1 MAVSRLVSQEIS
13 GRLPWRPGV
22 SIGETLAEERQRAG
36 LSVTHVSLQTRIRE
50 TVIRGMEADD
60 FSFCGGNFYARGHI
74 RSVSRVIGIDP
85 EPLVAEF
92 DATHGGAPQPVSA
105 VSAFEPEQPVA
116 FRERRA
122 PNWSAA
128 MALALAF
135 VVVYGVVQ
143 VIGHDGGGERRTA
156 QQVAGTPAPAAPAP
170 SASPESSDPV
180 AAAPRTKVEVQV
192 AAKRTTWLNAQDDKG
207 RTLFSGMLNKGDVK
221 DWTAKKRIRLVIGVG
236 GSVDLTVNG
245 KELGSPGE
253 GGGVQRLSFDRND
266 PEPA

>member
-1 MAVSRLVSQEIS
+1 M
-13 GRLPWRPGV
+13 
-22 SIGETLAEERQRAG
+22 SIGETLAQERRRAG
-36 LSVTHVSLQTRIRE
+36 LSVTQVSLQTRIRE

-92 DATHGGAPQPVSA
+92 DAEHGGAPQPVSA

-156 QQVAGTPAPAAPAP
+156 QQVAGTPAPSSPAPAT
-170 SASPESSDPV
+170 SAPADKADKSGPV
-180 AAAPRTKVEVQV
+180 AAAPRTKVEVEV
-192 AAKRTTWLNAQDDKG
+192 EAKRTTWLNAQDEKG
-207 RTLFSGMLNKGDVK
+207 RTLFSGMLRKGDVK
-221 DWTAKKRIRLVIGVG
+221 DWSAKKRIRLVIGVG

-245 KELGSPGE
+245 KDLGSPGE
-253 GGGVQRLSFDRND
+253 GDGVQRLSFDKND

>member
-1 MAVSRLVSQEIS
+1 MT
-13 GRLPWRPGV
+13 
-22 SIGETLAEERQRAG
+22 IGETLTEERQRAG
-36 LSVTHVSLQTRIRE
+36 LTVTQVSLQTRIRE

-105 VSAFEPEQPVA
+105 ASAFEPEQPVA

-143 VIGHDGGGERRTA
+143 VIGHDGGAERRTA
-156 QQVAGTPAPAAPAP
+156 QQVAGTPAPAPSTSAPAP
-170 SASPESSDPV
+170 SPSPETGGPV

-192 AAKRTTWLNAQDDKG
+192 EAKRTTWLNAQDDKG
-207 RTLFSGMLNKGDVK
+207 RTLFSGMLRKGDVK
-221 DWTAKKRIRLVIGVG
+221 DWSAKREIRLVIGVG

-245 KELGSPGE
+245 KDLGSPGQGE
-253 GGGVQRLSFDRND
+253 GVQRLSFDRDD

>member
-1 MAVSRLVSQEIS
+1 M
-13 GRLPWRPGV
+13 

-36 LSVTHVSLQTRIRE
+36 LSVTQVSLQTRIRE

-60 FSFCGGNFYARGHI
+60 FSYCGGNFYARGHI

-92 DATHGGAPQPVSA
+92 DAAHGGAPQPVSA

-116 FRERRA
+116 FRERRT

-143 VIGHDGGGERRTA
+143 VIGHDGGAERRTA
-156 QQVAGTPAPAAPAP
+156 QQVAGTPAPPASAPAT
-170 SASPESSDPV
+170 SAPPKKSDPV
-180 AAAPRTKVEVQV
+180 AAAPRNEVRVQV
-192 AAKRTTWLNAQDDKG
+192 EAKRTTWLAVRGDKG
-207 RTLFSGMLNKGDVK
+207 ESLFSGMLRKGDVK
-221 DWTAKKRIRLVIGVG
+221 DLKAKRKIRMVIGVG

-245 KELGSPGE
+245 KDLGSPGE
-253 GGGVQRLSFDRND
+253 GDGVQRLSFDRDD
-266 PEPA
+266 PELN